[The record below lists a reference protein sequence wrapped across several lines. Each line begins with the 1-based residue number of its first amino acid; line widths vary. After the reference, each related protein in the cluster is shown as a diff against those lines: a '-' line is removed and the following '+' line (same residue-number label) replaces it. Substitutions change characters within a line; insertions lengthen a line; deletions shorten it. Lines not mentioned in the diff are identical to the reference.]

1 MKFVNVTVSI
11 RSSSEVKNEKFEKK
25 QQLTQMF
32 TLLATI
38 PRSETEIKNQARDI
52 FEADNIPSE
61 EVDRYLSYSPQETL
75 QQNENVLLME

>member
-52 FEADNIPSE
+52 FEASDIPSE